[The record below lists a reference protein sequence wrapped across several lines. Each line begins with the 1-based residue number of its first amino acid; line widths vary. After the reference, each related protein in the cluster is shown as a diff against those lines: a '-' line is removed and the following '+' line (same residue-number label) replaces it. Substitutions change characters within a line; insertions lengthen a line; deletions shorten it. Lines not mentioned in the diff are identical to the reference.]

1 MRLAA
6 ATAAEAERGAAASA
20 AATLGDGPADEQMR
34 RRVLVELIER
44 LLQRE
49 GGTLSRDEVAAAAEL
64 LDAAHLGPSDGARRR
79 LEEMVWEQIDAGADP
94 RTMLPLTERLGF
106 SEEAIGGEVIAS

>member
-1 MRLAA
+1 
-6 ATAAEAERGAAASA
+6 
-20 AATLGDGPADEQMR
+20 
-34 RRVLVELIER
+34 VLIELVER

-49 GGTLSRDEVAAAAEL
+49 GGTLSGDEVAAVAEL
-64 LDAAHLGPSDGARRR
+64 LDAAHLGPNEAARRR